1 MRRSGEF
8 DSKASNLMLF
18 ESIRLLL
25 TNKDSWQVATHRYAE
40 NVQTE
45 EGIKKVREWAISSNQ
60 ELDSDDLFIS
70 GNVDEVVLP
79 F

>member
-1 MRRSGEF
+1 
-8 DSKASNLMLF
+8 MLF

-45 EGIKKVREWAISSNQ
+45 EGIKKVREWATSSNQ
-60 ELDSDDLFIS
+60 ELNFDDLFIS
-70 GNVDEVVLP
+70 GNVDEVELP